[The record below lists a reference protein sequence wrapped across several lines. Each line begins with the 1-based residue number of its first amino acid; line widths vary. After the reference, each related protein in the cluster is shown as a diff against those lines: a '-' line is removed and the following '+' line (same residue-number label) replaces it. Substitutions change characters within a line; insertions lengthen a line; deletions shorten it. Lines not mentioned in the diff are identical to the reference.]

1 MMGNYKNSNWSSY
14 QFVGIKLREHQ
25 NTRDNLLKGDFK
37 ELDSLNYPSELIG
50 VVKQLLSQEPS
61 QRPSAE
67 GLLTTFLQKG
77 IQKDLKEEKKNNEV
91 LKANVDELK
100 TKLGIKKRKNSF

>member
-1 MMGNYKNSNWSSY
+1 M
-14 QFVGIKLREHQ
+14 
-25 NTRDNLLKGDFK
+25 LKGDFK
-37 ELDSLNYPSELIG
+37 ELDSLNYSSELIG

-67 GLLTTFLQKG
+67 GLLATFLQKG